1 MCMIF
6 EKYDNDTTMVMYAL
20 AASILELV
28 EDRKHRWTYDLSRHM
43 GGKRS
48 PELKIMTNRKRDM
61 TRTLFYSKVGAGSPL
76 DTVFMKNFN
85 FYTASSI
92 GVKSDKLTADHIHPS
107 QDLAEFF
114 WDKLFGFH
122 TEKDT
127 SILDLEVIVNCLKY
141 LMKKVK
147 ITKTL
152 NTALSKYTP
161 SSPLCIDPIVISQKY
176 PYLNENIDQFKGE
189 LTLYR
194 DGRLAT
200 DEELTFLFGGCP
212 IDGYEEWQMEKY
224 GAKSFGYDFGANKPN
239 STISLKNNINS
250 GTLEAFI

>member
-1 MCMIF
+1 
-6 EKYDNDTTMVMYAL
+6 MYATHGPVQEC
-20 AASILELV
+20 SYICPIV
-28 EDRKHRWTYDLSRHM
+28 V
-43 GGKRS
+43 
-48 PELKIMTNRKRDM
+48 
-61 TRTLFYSKVGAGSPL
+61 KVVN
-76 DTVFMKNFN
+76 D
-85 FYTASSI
+85 YQ
-92 GVKSDKLTADHIHPS
+92 KSDKLTADHIHPS

-114 WDKLFGFH
+114 WDKLFGFY
-122 TEKDT
+122 TERDT

-152 NTALSKYTP
+152 NNALSKYTP
-161 SSPLCIDPIVISQKY
+161 SSGNDPIVISQKY
-176 PYLNENIDQFKGE
+176 SYLNENIDQFKGE

-224 GAKSFGYDFGANKPN
+224 GAKSFGYDFGDNKPN
-239 STISLKNNINS
+239 LTISLKNNSVGN
-250 GTLEAFI
+250 LEGFMK

>member
-6 EKYDNDTTMVMYAL
+6 EKYDNETTMVMYGL
-20 AASILELV
+20 AANILELI

-76 DTVFMKNFN
+76 DGVFMKNFN
-85 FYTASSI
+85 FYTASTI
-92 GVKSDKLTADHIHPS
+92 GVESGKLTGDHINPS
-107 QDLAEFF
+107 QDWAEFF
-114 WDKLFGFH
+114 YDKLFGFH

-152 NTALSKYTP
+152 NNALSKYTP
-161 SSPLCIDPIVISQKY
+161 SSGNDPIVISQKY

-212 IDGYEEWQMEKY
+212 IDGYEEWQIEKY
-224 GAKSFGYDFGANKPN
+224 GAKSFGYNFSDNKYN
-239 STISLKNNINS
+239 SIMSLKDNS
-250 GTLEAFI
+250 VGNLENFFE